1 MSELHEQHFE
11 SLYESQMK
19 SINNSTIRDAK
30 RVILDLMN
38 VVVDNAPTKEKDG
51 AVEHALGWLKNNVS

>member
-1 MSELHEQHFE
+1 MSELHKQYFE
-11 SLYESQMK
+11 SLYEFQMK

>member
-1 MSELHEQHFE
+1 MLKE
-11 SLYESQMK
+11 
-19 SINNSTIRDAK
+19 
-30 RVILDLMN
+30 LMN

>member
-1 MSELHEQHFE
+1 MSELHEQYFE

-38 VVVDNAPTKEKDG
+38 VVVDNAPEKEKDG
-51 AVEHALGWLKNNVS
+51 AVEHALGWLKNNIS

>member
-1 MSELHEQHFE
+1 MSELHEQYFE

>member
-1 MSELHEQHFE
+1 MSELHKQYFE